1 VSPFRNVS
9 GADATLS
16 GDMELILVR
25 HALPE
30 RVENVDGVADP
41 GLQELGW
48 TQARRLA
55 DWLEREHIDHIAV
68 SPKRRAVETA
78 TPLAERLGLEP
89 EVVPGFAEI
98 DRGART
104 YIPVEE
110 MRRENNAHWQALMSG
125 DWASVGYHDP
135 AEFHREV
142 VAARDEL
149 LSRFGDHRVVVVAHG
164 GTINAIVSAYLG
176 FETPRFVF
184 DFGYTSITRAG
195 KGYTDRIIIRSLN
208 ETAHLHAERDSLEPL
223 PPI

>member
-1 VSPFRNVS
+1 MSPFRNVS